1 MSPKEAARAF
11 AKAQQAELRK
21 YVGLLRDADA
31 EIRRLVEAALVKVRS
46 QLADMPADADAGWL
60 AAREREIS
68 QALNALRAQAQGV
81 ATTFSTRAW
90 LLGIAAVDVPLAAG
104 GLSINGIVPQISTR
118 QLDAIRSFMTDRI
131 KDATAEAIN
140 KMNTQLGLT
149 LIGAQTPSQ
158 AVTAIT
164 DILQTGTRQR
174 ALTIVNDNLGRA
186 YSVASHERMKAA
198 AKTVEMDKVWRRSG
212 KRHQRI
218 GHALADGQRRAVN
231 EPFEVVDK
239 DGVIVKLMFPRDP
252 AAPLGETINCGCVS
266 IPKVRGWNT
275 ATPDRAPFRADELD
289 TNPQLRA
296 VLARIDRKA

>member
-1 MSPKEAARAF
+1 
-11 AKAQQAELRK
+11 
-21 YVGLLRDADA
+21 
-31 EIRRLVEAALVKVRS
+31 
-46 QLADMPADADAGWL
+46 
-60 AAREREIS
+60 
-68 QALNALRAQAQGV
+68 
-81 ATTFSTRAW
+81 
-90 LLGIAAVDVPLAAG
+90 
-104 GLSINGIVPQISTR
+104 VPQISTR